1 MIARIRSKSAQ
12 TDFKAGALAEFG
24 CEVIGSRPPP
34 KITWH
39 LVSQS
44 NTIIDLVSKKHPS
57 NGQSPGHSS
66 SSNVQIILDD
76 ETHLGDEYAI
86 FQHPLPSTNHQ
97 AKLFKSSAN
106 QPAGQ
111 SFVVGSGGAGN
122 HHPHFGGGQ
131 GANVNNLN
139 VESLSATSATKLVA
153 KQPFIFTIDYPLLS
167 QDGNTSSSVLKLRLS
182 QRMHLNRIVCRATNY
197 EVQRDSELEDQQLLN
212 ILCKYYLLSERTL
225 PFLAIIYLACT
236 LFTAQTFFFVFYGN

>member
-1 MIARIRSKSAQ
+1 MSPLIARIRSKSPQ
-12 TDFKAGALAEFG
+12 SDFKSGALAEFG

-44 NTIIDLVSKKHPS
+44 NQIIDLVSKKP
-57 NGQSPGHSS
+57 NANSPGQQ
-66 SSNVQIILDD
+66 SNVQIILDE
-76 ETHLGDEYAI
+76 ETHLSDEYAI
-86 FQHPLPSTNHQ
+86 FQHPLPSANHQ
-97 AKLFKSSAN
+97 PKLFKSAN
-106 QPAGQ
+106 QPTGLFAAN
-111 SFVVGSGGAGN
+111 S
-122 HHPHFGGGQ
+122 PHFGGPV
-131 GANVNNLN
+131 ANVNN
-139 VESLSATSATKLVA
+139 VDALSATSATKLVT

-212 ILCKYYLLSERTL
+212 ILCKYFVKFSYIRQVLPGDYLSL
-225 PFLAIIYLACT
+225 
-236 LFTAQTFFFVFYGN
+236 QTFFVFYGN